1 MKKKTKELNDN
12 LKQNHEALEEILGDI
27 KDVVSEETETRFKVQ
42 VEQKVIKLKKSDLVD
57 FNSGNKNES
66 AGSHIDKI
74 ELESLIRK
82 IVREEL
88 IKKGENLL
96 VKTKKNNEL
105 DSSWKEV
112 SHKFGKMTKVQLEEI
127 GRKNGIELDRRKTK
141 EALIKE
147 LEANGIK

>member
-12 LKQNHEALEEILGDI
+12 LKQNHEALEEILDDI

-66 AGSHIDKI
+66 AGSRIDKI

-88 IKKGENLL
+88 TKKSENLL
-96 VKTKKNNEL
+96 VKTKKNKEL

-112 SHKFGKMTKVQLEEI
+112 SYKFGKMTKVQLEEI

-141 EALIKE
+141 ESLIKE

>member
-1 MKKKTKELNDN
+1 MKRKTKELNDN

-42 VEQKVIKLKKSDLVD
+42 MEHKVIKLKKSALVD

-66 AGSHIDKI
+66 AGLRIDKN

-88 IKKGENLL
+88 IKKSANLE
-96 VKTKKNNEL
+96 VKTKKNKEL
-105 DSSWKEV
+105 DSSRRDV
-112 SHKFGKMTKVQLEEI
+112 SYKFGKMTKVQLEEI
-127 GRKNGIELDRRKTK
+127 GRKSGIEVDRRITK
-141 EALIKE
+141 VALIKE

>member
-1 MKKKTKELNDN
+1 MKKNTKELNDN
-12 LKQNHEALEEILGDI
+12 LKKNHEALEEILGDI

-57 FNSGNKNES
+57 FNSGNKNGS
-66 AGSHIDKI
+66 AGSRIDKI

-88 IKKGENLL
+88 IKKSENLL
-96 VKTKKNNEL
+96 VKRKKNNEL

-112 SHKFGKMTKVQLEEI
+112 PYKFGKMTKVQLEEI

-141 EALIKE
+141 ETLIKE
-147 LEANGIK
+147 LEANGVK

>member
-1 MKKKTKELNDN
+1 MKRNTKELNDN

-42 VEQKVIKLKKSDLVD
+42 MEHKVIKLKKSDLVD
-57 FNSGNKNES
+57 FKSGNKNES
-66 AGSHIDKI
+66 VGSNLDKI

-88 IKKGENLL
+88 IKKNENIPE
-96 VKTKKNNEL
+96 KRKKNNEL
-105 DSSWKEV
+105 DSSKKEV

-127 GRKNGIELDRRKTK
+127 GRKSGIELDRRKTK
-141 EALIKE
+141 VALIKE

>member
-1 MKKKTKELNDN
+1 MKRNTKELNDN

-42 VEQKVIKLKKSDLVD
+42 MEHKVIKLKKSDLVD
-57 FNSGNKNES
+57 FKSGNKNES
-66 AGSHIDKI
+66 AGSNLDKI

-88 IKKGENLL
+88 IKKNENIPE
-96 VKTKKNNEL
+96 KRKKNNEL
-105 DSSWKEV
+105 DSSKKEV
-112 SHKFGKMTKVQLEEI
+112 SYKFSKMTKVQLEEI
-127 GRKNGIELDRRKTK
+127 GRKSGIELDRRKTK
-141 EALIKE
+141 VALIKE

>member
-1 MKKKTKELNDN
+1 MKRNTKELNDN

-42 VEQKVIKLKKSDLVD
+42 MEHKVIKLKKSDLVD
-57 FNSGNKNES
+57 FKSGNKNES
-66 AGSHIDKI
+66 AGSNLDKI

-88 IKKGENLL
+88 IKKSENLL
-96 VKTKKNNEL
+96 VKRKKNNEL
-105 DSSWKEV
+105 DSSKKEV
-112 SHKFGKMTKVQLEEI
+112 SYKFGKMTKVQLEEI
-127 GRKNGIELDRRKTK
+127 GRKSGIELDRRKTK
-141 EALIKE
+141 VALIKE

>member
-1 MKKKTKELNDN
+1 MKKNTKELNDN
-12 LKQNHEALEEILGDI
+12 LKKNHEALEEILGDI

-57 FNSGNKNES
+57 FNSGNKNGS
-66 AGSHIDKI
+66 AGSRIDKI

-88 IKKGENLL
+88 IKKSENLL

-105 DSSWKEV
+105 DASRKEV

-141 EALIKE
+141 ATLIKE
-147 LEANGIK
+147 LVANGIK